1 MLSFVGKMLGVKAA
15 DGRILWFP
23 RLVAPVSE
31 SLNRSENYS
40 NTGLVLKDG
49 YPHRVSKIG
58 TTHAAKTKNSR
69 QVDLGLESLVP
80 CLHSFPITHLQCS
93 H

>member
-1 MLSFVGKMLGVKAA
+1 M
-15 DGRILWFP
+15 
-23 RLVAPVSE
+23 APVSE
-31 SLNRSENYS
+31 SLNRSENCS
-40 NTGLVLKDG
+40 NIGVVLNDG

-58 TTHAAKTKNSR
+58 THAAKTKNSR

-80 CLHSFPITHLQCS
+80 CLHSFQRTHLQCS